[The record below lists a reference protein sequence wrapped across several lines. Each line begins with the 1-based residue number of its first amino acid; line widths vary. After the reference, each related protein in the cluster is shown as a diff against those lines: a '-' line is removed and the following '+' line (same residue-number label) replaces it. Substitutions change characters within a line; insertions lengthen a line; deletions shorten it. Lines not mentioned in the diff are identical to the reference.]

1 MRIIIVGAG
10 LVGTQL
16 SRSLTQEKYDVSL
29 IESQEERARYASN
42 RLDCL
47 VIHDE
52 GNSLSALKEAGIAK
66 ADALVCVTGSDEV
79 NMLICGLAA
88 SRYPNLLKI
97 ARVRN
102 DEYVRLNRAG
112 EQILGINRFVHPDV
126 EAARSVLN
134 AIEHGAIGD
143 VLEFANT
150 SYQLG
155 SVEIAPNSAF
165 DGLSLKNFRS
175 LVSGECIVTLLERQG
190 ESILPSGLTVLGK
203 GDRIHVLAKEKELHE
218 VFGHAGR
225 AEQSLRK
232 IGIVGGG
239 RVGTLIA
246 EGLLYPNQALNRKTD
261 LSPEILAKV
270 SGAPGKRRSLVS
282 FLKSMLPKS
291 MRRVIIIE
299 QNYDLCKELAA
310 RFPEALIL
318 NEDISDESFIAEER
332 ISSLDLIV
340 TATGH
345 QELNIITAIYLKSR
359 GVRRAVALVTSAGYG
374 TIARQLGV
382 DVVIPMKSVV
392 VDSIRSHLMGGGVKG
407 IHRIGDGNIGIIEL
421 EIETRAPVA
430 DKPIT
435 AFHLSSGGLL
445 LLVNRG
451 SHSFIPKGDYCF
463 KAGDHIILI
472 AKNGSEKELEKF
484 FGAPL

>member
-16 SRSLTQEKYDVSL
+16 SQSLIEEKHDVSL
-29 IESQEERARYASN
+29 IESHEERARHASN

-47 VIHDE
+47 VVHDE
-52 GNSLSALKEAGIAK
+52 GNSLSALAEAGIAK

-79 NMLICGLAA
+79 NMLICGLAS
-88 SRYPNLLKI
+88 SRYPHLLKI

-102 DEYVRLNRAG
+102 DEYIRLNRS
-112 EQILGINRFVHPDV
+112 EERILGIDRFVHPDV

-143 VLEFANT
+143 ILAFANT

-155 SVEIAPNSAF
+155 STDIAPGSAF
-165 DGLSLKNFRS
+165 DGLPLTHFRS
-175 LVSGECIVTLLERQG
+175 LIPGESLVTLLERQG
-190 ESILPSGLTVLGK
+190 ESILPSGVTVLGK
-203 GDRIHVLAKEKELHE
+203 GDRIHVLAKEKELHA
-218 VFGHAGR
+218 VFACAGR
-225 AEQSLRK
+225 SEEILRK

-239 RVGTLIA
+239 RVGALIA
-246 EGLLYPNQALNRKTD
+246 EGLLYPEQDRSRKAG
-261 LSPEILAKV
+261 LAAESSPRSA
-270 SGAPGKRRSLVS
+270 GKPKKGPSRFS
-282 FLKSMLPKS
+282 FLKRLFPK
-291 MRRVIIIE
+291 RIRQVILIE
-299 QNYDLCKELAA
+299 QDYGLCKELAA

-318 NEDISDESFIAEER
+318 NEDISDESFVVEER
-332 ISSLDLIV
+332 ITDLDLIV

-345 QELNIITAIYLKSR
+345 QELNIITALYLKSR
-359 GVRRAVALVTSAGYG
+359 GVRRAVALVSGAGYG

-392 VDSIRSHLMGGGVKG
+392 VDSIRSHLMGPGVKG
-407 IHRIGDGNIGIIEL
+407 IHRIGDGSIGIIEL
-421 EIETRAPVA
+421 EIEKGAPVA

-435 AFHLSSGGLL
+435 MFRLSAGGLL

-451 SHSFIPKGDYCF
+451 GNSFIPKGDYRF
-463 KAGDHIILI
+463 QVGDHIILI
-472 AKNGSEKELEKF
+472 AKNGSEKEIEKL
-484 FGAPL
+484 FGTPL